1 MITGRAGRPLL
12 LTAFRCA
19 SAIAAIAAL
28 AGTAVASNEPIV
40 LARNGRSLF
49 TIVVNHGSFSS
60 AEEASAASD
69 KVDWFGPDST
79 AATVCTESFA
89 ATELRHYLC
98 AVTGLDASDPT
109 QFPIRGDREPVQGD
123 VIIVGNESSNLQCA
137 PYAREIGFDRG
148 GSPSRGPEGFHLRSV
163 ARSGGG
169 TAVLLAGHD
178 RVGTLYAVYDFLGL
192 CGIRW
197 FSPGLSGEVVPVRPN
212 LALPALDR
220 VDAPKFAIRG
230 YWAEFF
236 VSENE
241 FVRPVGK
248 KGTIDFFNWMA
259 RNRMNLW
266 SSGEMG
272 VPPGEMKKRGLH
284 LSAGGHTFY
293 TLIDPAAPYPYHHPL
308 FPASA
313 ANPTPDP
320 YAVSADFHGDVNGDG
335 ILSYSEAHP
344 EWYGLGADG
353 KRHFTTDP
361 FGYNFCTSNH
371 DMQREFLKNLVEKLS
386 KGEWKFADYLDW
398 WPEDA
403 DHWCVCDDCKA
414 LGSPTDRNL
423 IMAHLIREG
432 LKQALADGRLNR
444 DIKVK
449 FLIYSSAGVID
460 PPTRPLP
467 KGFDYEGIMGTFFP
481 IYRCYVHNLDDPA
494 CTEFNRRYFDYL
506 NAWRTSPYYK
516 GKFMIGEYYN
526 ISYFRD
532 LPILFTGS
540 MEHDIRFYYES
551 GARAM
556 HYMHVPM
563 GNWGPRTITNYQ
575 FARMLWDPGVDIS
588 ALKDDYFAARYEG
601 AAAPMREFYASL
613 ERAMVNVPEYLATPG
628 EDENLGGR
636 LRAFAAGTTKDIF
649 PYGHLRMNGDHPPPN
664 DGPSMEDSISELD
677 TTERIMVKALA
688 VRVSAR
694 AEECM
699 LEDEA
704 LFRYADATVR
714 LYYHMARSTEYPL
727 RSPDWTRE
735 MKQAAVQAEFLDA
748 HPIAYVAVYGG
759 TKDMVRNALESTGI
773 RDVYLKWKAMMP

>member
-1 MITGRAGRPLL
+1 MHLQLP
-12 LTAFRCA
+12 AFRKRVCGLV
-19 SAIAAIAAL
+19 AALAL
-28 AGTAVASNEPIV
+28 AGTAAASTERISF
-40 LARNGRSLF
+40 AHKGHSLF
-49 TIVVNHGSFSS
+49 TIVVNHGSFAS
-60 AEEASAASD
+60 AEEASVASD
-69 KVDWFGPDST
+69 KPDWLGSDSDG
-79 AATVCTESFA
+79 ATICTESFA

-98 AVTGLDASDPT
+98 ALTGLDANDPA
-109 QFPIRGDREPVQGD
+109 QFPIKGDQEAVAGN
-123 VIIVGNESSNLQCA
+123 VIIVGSELSNRQCA
-137 PYAREIGFDRG
+137 TYRAELGFARG
-148 GSPSRGPEGFHLRSV
+148 GTASPGPEGFRIKTVRKSDGV
-163 ARSGGG
+163 
-169 TAVLLAGHD
+169 AVLLAGFD
-178 RVGTLYAVYDFLGL
+178 RVGTLYSVYDFLGL
-192 CGIRW
+192 CGVRW
-197 FSPGLSGEVVPVRPN
+197 FSPGLSGEVVPSRTELSVPQ
-212 LALPALDR
+212 LDR
-220 VDAPKFAIRG
+220 MDAPKFAIRG

-293 TLIDPAAPYPYHHPL
+293 ALIEPDAPYPYHHSR
-308 FPASA
+308 FPGSA
-313 ANPTPDP
+313 RYPTPDP
-320 YAVSADFHGDVNGDG
+320 YAVSPYFHGDENGDG

-344 EWYGLGADG
+344 EWYGLGPDG
-353 KRHFTTDP
+353 KRHFTKDP
-361 FGYNFCTSNH
+361 FGYNFCTSNK
-371 DMQREFLKNLVEKLS
+371 DMQTEFMKNLVGKLAN
-386 KGEWKFADYLDW
+386 GDWKYADYLDW

-423 IMAHLIREG
+423 IMTHLIREG
-432 LKQALADGRLNR
+432 LKQALADGRLKR

-460 PPTRPLP
+460 PPTKPLP
-467 KGFDYEGIMGTFFP
+467 KGFDYDGIMGTFFP

-494 CTEFNRRYFDYL
+494 CTEFNLHYFKYL

-532 LPILFTGS
+532 LPILFTQS

-556 HYMHVPM
+556 HYMHIPI

-575 FARMLWDPGVDIS
+575 FARMLWNPATDVS
-588 ALKDDYFAARYEG
+588 AMKDEYFRARYEN
-601 AAAPMREFYASL
+601 ANAQMRDFYASL
-613 ERAMVNVPEYLATPG
+613 ERAMINVPEYLATPG

-636 LRAFAAGTTKDIF
+636 LRAFAEGKTKDIF
-649 PYGHLRMNGDHPPPN
+649 PYRHLRMSGDHPPPD
-664 DGPSMEDSISELD
+664 DGPSIEDSIHELSK
-677 TTERIMVKALA
+677 TEKLMDQALA
-688 VRVSAR
+688 VPVNVRAR
-694 AEECM
+694 ACI

-714 LYYHMARSTEYPL
+714 LYYHMARSTEYPF
-727 RSPDWTRE
+727 RSLDWTKE
-735 MKQAAVQAEFLDA
+735 MKQAVFQAEYLDC
-748 HPIAYVAVYGG
+748 HPIADVAVYGG

-773 RDVYLKWKAMMP
+773 KEVYLRWRAMMP

>member
-1 MITGRAGRPLL
+1 MHLNL
-12 LTAFRCA
+12 SAFLKRLGGLG
-19 SAIAAIAAL
+19 AALAL
-28 AGTAVASNEPIV
+28 AGTTAASAERVA
-40 LARNGRSLF
+40 LARGGHSLF
-49 TIVVNHGSFSS
+49 TIVVDYGAFAS

-69 KVDWFGPDST
+69 KVDWFGSDPRG
-79 AATVCTESFA
+79 ATVCTESFA

-98 AVTGLDASDPT
+98 ALTGLDAGDPA
-109 QFPIRGDREPVQGD
+109 QFPIRGDGEAVAGN
-123 VIIVGNESSNLQCA
+123 VIIVGSELSNRQCVA
-137 PYAREIGFDRG
+137 YKAELGFSRG
-148 GSPSRGPEGFHLRSV
+148 GAGSPGAEGFRVKTVSRGDGV
-163 ARSGGG
+163 
-169 TAVLLAGHD
+169 AVLLAGFD

-192 CGIRW
+192 CGVRW
-197 FSPGLSGEVVPVRPN
+197 FSPGLSGEVVPARADPSI
-212 LALPALDR
+212 PQIDR
-220 VDAPKFAIRG
+220 MDAPKFAIRG

-266 SSGEMG
+266 SSGETG

-293 TLIDPAAPYPYHHPL
+293 TLIDPRAPYPYHHSL
-308 FPASA
+308 FPGSA
-313 ANPTPDP
+313 GNPAPDP

-335 ILSYSEAHP
+335 VLSYSEAHP
-344 EWYGLGADG
+344 EWYGLGPDG

-361 FGYNFCTSNH
+361 FGYNFCTSNK
-371 DMQREFLKNLVEKLS
+371 DMRAEFMKNLVEKLAT
-386 KGEWKFADYLDW
+386 GEWKYADYLDW

-403 DHWCVCDDCKA
+403 DNWCECDDCKA

-423 IMAHLIREG
+423 IMTHVIREG
-432 LKQALADGRLNR
+432 LKQALADGRLRR

-449 FLIYSSAGVID
+449 FLIYSSAGVIE

-467 KGFDYEGIMGTFFP
+467 KDFDYDGIMGTFFP
-481 IYRCYVHNLDDPA
+481 IYRCYVHSLDDPA
-494 CTEFNRRYFDYL
+494 CTEFNQHYFKYL

-532 LPILFTGS
+532 LPILFTKV

-575 FARMLWDPGVDIS
+575 FARMLWDPATDMEAV
-588 ALKDDYFAARYEG
+588 KDEYFRARYENANG
-601 AAAPMREFYASL
+601 EMRGFYASL
-613 ERAMVNVPEYLATPG
+613 ERAMMNVPEYLATPG

-636 LRAFAAGTTKDIF
+636 LRAFAEGKAKNIF
-649 PYGHLRMNGDHPPPN
+649 PYRHLRMSGDHPPPD
-664 DGPSMEDSISELD
+664 DGPSMEDTILELGS
-677 TTERIMVKALA
+677 TEHLMDQALA
-688 VRVSAR
+688 VQVSERAR
-694 AEECM
+694 ACI

-727 RSPDWTRE
+727 KSPEWTRE
-735 MKQAAVQAEFLDA
+735 MGQAALQAEFLDS

-773 RDVYLKWKAMMP
+773 KDVYLKWRAMMP

>member
-1 MITGRAGRPLL
+1 MNPHMP
-12 LTAFRCA
+12 AFRRLAAVVAVVFFLPGSC
-19 SAIAAIAAL
+19 IAATDRVAL
-28 AGTAVASNEPIV
+28 AQAGH
-40 LARNGRSLF
+40 SLF
-49 TIVVNHGSFSS
+49 TIVVNQGDFAS
-60 AEEASAASD
+60 AEEASAASN
-69 KVDWFGPDST
+69 KVDWFGSDPTS
-79 AATVCTESFA
+79 ATVCTESFA

-98 AVTGLDASDPT
+98 ALTGLDANDPT
-109 QFPIRGDREPVQGD
+109 QFPIRGDREAVAGN
-123 VIIVGNESSNLQCA
+123 VIIVGNELSNRQCA
-137 PYAREIGFDRG
+137 AYKAELGFARE
-148 GSPSRGPEGFHLRSV
+148 GSLFPGVEGFRIRTIRQGDRMVL
-163 ARSGGG
+163 
-169 TAVLLAGHD
+169 LLAGFD
-178 RVGTLYAVYDFLGL
+178 RVGTLYSVYDFLGL
-192 CGIRW
+192 CGVRW
-197 FSPGLSGEVVPVRPN
+197 FSPGLSGEVVPASPDLSVPV
-212 LALPALDR
+212 LDR
-220 VDAPKFAIRG
+220 SDFPKFAIRG

-293 TLIDPAAPYPYHHPL
+293 TLIDPNAPYPYHHSQ
-308 FPASA
+308 FPRSAS
-313 ANPTPDP
+313 TVPDP
-320 YAVSADFHGDVNGDG
+320 YAVSRDFHGDVNGDG
-335 ILSYSEAHP
+335 ILTYSEAHP
-344 EWYGLGADG
+344 EWYGLGTDG

-361 FGYNFCTSNH
+361 FGYNFCTSNK
-371 DMQREFLKNLVEKLS
+371 DMQTEFIKNLVEKLAT
-386 KGEWKFADYLDW
+386 GEWKYADYLDW

-403 DHWCVCDDCKA
+403 DNWCVCDDCKA

-423 IMAHLIREG
+423 IMTHFIREG
-432 LKQALADGRLNR
+432 LKQALVDGRLKR

-460 PPTRPLP
+460 PPTKPLP
-467 KGFDYEGIMGTFFP
+467 KGFDYDGIMGTFFP
-481 IYRCYVHNLDDPA
+481 IYRCYVHPLDDPA
-494 CTEFNRRYFDYL
+494 CTEFNLHYFKYL

-532 LPILFTGS
+532 LPILFTQS

-575 FARMLWDPGVDIS
+575 FSRMLWDPSTDIP
-588 ALKDDYFAARYEG
+588 AMKDDYFRARYEG
-601 AAAPMREFYASL
+601 ASAQMRDFYASL
-613 ERAMVNVPEYLATPG
+613 ERAMINVPEYLATPG

-636 LRAFAAGTTKDIF
+636 LRAFAEGKTTNIF
-649 PYGHLRMNGDHPPPN
+649 PYQHLRMSGDHPPPDN
-664 DGPSMEDSISELD
+664 GPSMEDTIQELSR
-677 TTERIMVKALA
+677 TEHFMDQALA
-688 VRVSAR
+688 TPVGDRAR
-694 AEECM
+694 GCV

-714 LYYHMARSTEYPL
+714 LYYHMARSTEFPL
-727 RSPDWTRE
+727 KSLGWAKE
-735 MKQAAVQAEFLDA
+735 MKLAAIQAEFLES
-748 HPIAYVAVYGG
+748 HPIAFVAVYGG
-759 TKDMVRNALESTGI
+759 TKEMVRNALESTGI
-773 RDVYLKWKAMMP
+773 KEVYLKWRAMMP

>member
-1 MITGRAGRPLL
+1 MHLQLP
-12 LTAFRCA
+12 AFRKRVCGL
-19 SAIAAIAAL
+19 AAALAL
-28 AGTAVASNEPIV
+28 AGTAAASTERISF
-40 LARNGRSLF
+40 AHKGHSLF
-49 TIVVNHGSFSS
+49 TIVVNHGSFAS
-60 AEEASAASD
+60 AEEASVASD
-69 KVDWFGPDST
+69 KPDWLGSDSDG
-79 AATVCTESFA
+79 ATICTESFA

-98 AVTGLDASDPT
+98 ALSGLDANDPA
-109 QFPIRGDREPVQGD
+109 QFPIKGDQEAVAGN
-123 VIIVGNESSNLQCA
+123 VIIVGSELSNRQCA
-137 PYAREIGFDRG
+137 TYRAELGFAR
-148 GSPSRGPEGFHLRSV
+148 GSTASPGPEGFRIKTVRKSDGV
-163 ARSGGG
+163 
-169 TAVLLAGHD
+169 AVLLAGFD
-178 RVGTLYAVYDFLGL
+178 RVGTLYSVYDFLGL
-192 CGIRW
+192 CGVRW
-197 FSPGLSGEVVPVRPN
+197 FSPGLSGEVVPSRTELSVPQ
-212 LALPALDR
+212 LDR
-220 VDAPKFAIRG
+220 LDAPKFTIRG

-293 TLIDPAAPYPYHHPL
+293 TLIDPGAPYPYHHSR
-308 FPASA
+308 FPGSASNLA
-313 ANPTPDP
+313 PDP
-320 YAVSADFHGDVNGDG
+320 YAVSPDFHGDVNGDG

-344 EWYGLGADG
+344 EWYGLGPDG

-361 FGYNFCTSNH
+361 FGYNFCTSNK
-371 DMQREFLKNLVEKLS
+371 DMQNEFMKNLVEKLA
-386 KGEWKFADYLDW
+386 KGDWKYADYLDW

-423 IMAHLIREG
+423 IMTHLIREG
-432 LKQALADGRLNR
+432 LKQALADGRLKR

-460 PPTRPLP
+460 PPTKPLP
-467 KGFDYEGIMGTFFP
+467 KGFDYDGIMGTFFP

-494 CTEFNRRYFDYL
+494 CTEFNLHYFKHL
-506 NAWRTSPYYK
+506 NAWRTNPYYK

-532 LPILFTGS
+532 LPILFTQR

-575 FARMLWDPGVDIS
+575 FARMLWDPATDIP
-588 ALKDDYFAARYEG
+588 AMKDEYFRARYED
-601 AAAPMREFYASL
+601 ANAQMCDFYTSL
-613 ERAMVNVPEYLATPG
+613 ERAMINVPEYLATPG

-636 LRAFAAGTTKDIF
+636 LRAFAEGKTKDIF
-649 PYGHLRMNGDHPPPN
+649 PYRHLRMSGDHPPPDN
-664 DGPSMEDSISELD
+664 GPSIEDTLHELAR
-677 TTERIMVKALA
+677 TEHLMDQALA
-688 VRVSAR
+688 VPVSDRAR
-694 AEECM
+694 ACI

-714 LYYHMARSTEYPL
+714 LYYHMARSTEYPFKSL
-727 RSPDWTRE
+727 DWTKE
-735 MKQAAVQAEFLDA
+735 MKQAAVQAEYLDC

-773 RDVYLKWKAMMP
+773 KEVYLRWRAMMP